1 MSDTAKLFWYG
12 KSQAVELPKEFH
24 FGGDEVRIRKQGSS
38 VILEPIVSNWQWL
51 DEIAGKFSS
60 DFFAAGRGQPPLPP

>member
-12 KSQAVELPKEFH
+12 NSQAVELPKEFH
-24 FGGDEVRIRKQGSS
+24 FGGDEVRIHKQGSS

-60 DFFAAGRGQPPLPP
+60 DFFVAGRRQPPLPR